1 MKDRRPPSG
10 SPEGEEGS
18 FREYLSLSAL
28 GIEMG
33 VAVAIGLLMG
43 WFLDRLFGTRPWLT
57 FIFFFF
63 GIVAGFGNLVR
74 LARKDWDEEGSDE
87 R

>member
-1 MKDRRPPSG
+1 MKVRRPTPG
-10 SPEGEEGS
+10 SPEEEGN

-63 GIVAGFGNLVR
+63 GILAGFANLVR
-74 LARKDWDEEGSDE
+74 LARKDWDGDDSDG

>member
-1 MKDRRPPSG
+1 VKDRQRSSG
-10 SPEGEEGS
+10 GPEGEEGS

-43 WFLDRLFGTRPWLT
+43 WFLDRLFGTKPWLT
-57 FIFFFF
+57 IAFFFF
-63 GIVAGFGNLVR
+63 GILAGFGSLVR
-74 LARKDWDEEGSDE
+74 LARKDWDEEGKDV
-87 R
+87 